1 MNWLFCSNTLCPRD
15 FWLVQDAPDP
25 YGQWHLSDRFGNGA
39 FLVAAAEPACPGC
52 GTVLQAASSA
62 EQVAGGV
69 LTTSPV
75 LFLVEVEKGAAR

>member
-1 MNWLFCSNTLCPRD
+1 
-15 FWLVQDAPDP
+15 
-25 YGQWHLSDRFGNGA
+25 
-39 FLVAAAEPACPGC
+39 
-52 GTVLQAASSA
+52 VLQAASSA